1 MIKEFRAG
9 TIQDLSEGST
19 LRAYLAEQLGCSP
32 KRISKKLECTEYNG
46 RQNYKKR
53 SSNFTAEELED
64 RAAGLE
70 SLKERFLASLE
81 ELRIVSFSSKGKTKQ
96 KRKTLANRVASR
108 TSESSVN
115 AATITSASAS
125 VPPNGSRGRL
135 RAALNKTAPA
145 KAATPTTTPTA
156 SRSATG
162 AIGDLSNVAGFPALG
177 TSTPSTLP
185 TAFYGFGGGSQ
196 AALQEQMFMA
206 NRLASCGYSSLPGA
220 APAAFGMNPSLGPLY
235 NTNAAAASNHTF
247 SYHDALRSSTAAS
260 TSSLG
265 SAAPTEASSIRA
277 ILNQQRFPT
286 QSPQEFVSALEL
298 HRQHKQGQQQLWLQ
312 QQLQLQNPPQ
322 GMFPPTASTGVET
335 AAAARLKDKSSRKR
349 ATDALVQE
357 RGTKKPDPDG
367 HHSKRPRT

>member
-1 MIKEFRAG
+1 LIKEFRAG

-53 SSNFTAEELED
+53 SSNFTAEELQD

-145 KAATPTTTPTA
+145 KAATLTTTPTA
-156 SRSATG
+156 SRSAV
-162 AIGDLSNVAGFPALG
+162 GDLSNVAGFPALG
-177 TSTPSTLP
+177 TSAPSTLP
-185 TAFYGFGGGSQ
+185 TAFYGLGGGSQ

-235 NTNAAAASNHTF
+235 NNAAGNQHF
-247 SYHDALRSSTAAS
+247 SYHDALRSSTAAPATAAS

-265 SAAPTEASSIRA
+265 SAAPTDASSIRA